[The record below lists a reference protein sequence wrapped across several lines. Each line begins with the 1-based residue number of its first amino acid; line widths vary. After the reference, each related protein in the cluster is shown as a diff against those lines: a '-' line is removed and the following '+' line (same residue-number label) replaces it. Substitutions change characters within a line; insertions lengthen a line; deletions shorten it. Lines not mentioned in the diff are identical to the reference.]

1 MTIAIYAKSNITTND
16 IVYVF
21 DLQYIDH
28 AYILSL
34 IFFARMDFSVQYHIE
49 DEVLVM
55 RCDEKFISRKQP
67 ISTIMFI
74 VIITWH

>member
-34 IFFARMDFSVQYHIE
+34 DTKIREPPTCCYQYTY
-49 DEVLVM
+49 
-55 RCDEKFISRKQP
+55 IS
-67 ISTIMFI
+67 
-74 VIITWH
+74 W

>member
-34 IFFARMDFSVQYHIE
+34 ICFARMDFSVQYHIE

-55 RCDEKFISRKQP
+55 R
-67 ISTIMFI
+67 
-74 VIITWH
+74 